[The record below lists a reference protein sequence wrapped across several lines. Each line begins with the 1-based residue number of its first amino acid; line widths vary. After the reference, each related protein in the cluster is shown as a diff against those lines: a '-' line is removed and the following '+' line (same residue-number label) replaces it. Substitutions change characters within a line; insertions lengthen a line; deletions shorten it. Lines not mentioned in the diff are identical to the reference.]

1 MDRWMDEGID
11 EWMDSISLSYSIFIL
26 LELELSHVD
35 DFIDKLLHEDRVC
48 DVILPR
54 IQVRWLSHDQ
64 YSNNNTVYFSEETYF
79 RRNGTTRTESK

>member
-1 MDRWMDEGID
+1 MDEGID
-11 EWMDSISLSYSIFIL
+11 EWTVSPCHILFYL

-54 IQVRWLSHDQ
+54 IQVR
-64 YSNNNTVYFSEETYF
+64 
-79 RRNGTTRTESK
+79 

>member
-1 MDRWMDEGID
+1 MDEGID

-64 YSNNNTVYFSEETYF
+64 YSNNNIVLFF
-79 RRNGTTRTESK
+79 RGDIF

>member
-1 MDRWMDEGID
+1 ME
-11 EWMDSISLSYSIFIL
+11 SISLSYSIFIL

-54 IQVRWLSHDQ
+54 IQVR
-64 YSNNNTVYFSEETYF
+64 
-79 RRNGTTRTESK
+79 